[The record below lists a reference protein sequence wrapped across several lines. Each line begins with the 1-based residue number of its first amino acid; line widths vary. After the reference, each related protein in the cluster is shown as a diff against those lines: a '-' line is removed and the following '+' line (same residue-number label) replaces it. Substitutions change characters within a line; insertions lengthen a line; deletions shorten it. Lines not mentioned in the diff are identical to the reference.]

1 MGAQGQVRPRVYR
14 RIMDGIAL
22 LWVKRYL
29 SEDQQKNFVVS
40 VQKGDSFIPVKLTSS
55 SERGIKVPERDAEMV
70 FIPHDINGLSPN
82 ADYYFKVT
90 FGAQGQH
97 QIEARLDVYATSVLP
112 PDERDDSRR
121 NQHMYGFVGKKRKWF
136 KVPLVEH
143 NGQLAIPVV
152 VLNASELLK
161 DKDRRLVI
169 PAPMPVQEAPVASG
183 NGSKE

>member
-1 MGAQGQVRPRVYR
+1 MGSQGQVRPRVYR

-29 SEDQQKNFVVS
+29 SEDQQKNFVVT
-40 VQKGDSFIPVKLTSS
+40 VQKGDSFVPVKLTSS

-82 ADYYFKVT
+82 NDYYFKVL
-90 FGAQGQH
+90 FGSQGAH

-152 VLNASELLK
+152 VLNASELK
-161 DKDRRLVI
+161 DTREKRLVL
-169 PAPMPVQEAPVASG
+169 PSPQPPLPVTTSG